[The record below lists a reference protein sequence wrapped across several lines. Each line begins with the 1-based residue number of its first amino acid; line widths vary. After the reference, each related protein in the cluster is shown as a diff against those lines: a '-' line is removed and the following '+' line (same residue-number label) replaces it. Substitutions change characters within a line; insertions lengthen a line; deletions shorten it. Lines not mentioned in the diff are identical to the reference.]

1 MKARGNRD
9 QIVYPSLSTPP
20 PPFSNIYIYS
30 YILYR
35 LATKYSGNFAPPTTP
50 IRTNT
55 VGNSL
60 KSLRLSITHSLTNLQ
75 TPYIDLLY
83 LHYWDFT
90 TSIPEVMHAL
100 NDLITAG
107 MVLYLGVSDT
117 PAWVVVKAN
126 EYARTHGLRPF
137 SVYQGKWNMGCRDVE
152 REVLPMCRDQGM
164 GVVPWGVMGVS
175 KFRTAE
181 RREVVREEDDGRK
194 VPLSENDVK
203 LSEALEAM
211 AVEKKVPFHALVC
224 ALPLKLTLYFP

>member
-1 MKARGNRD
+1 
-9 QIVYPSLSTPP
+9 
-20 PPFSNIYIYS
+20 
-30 YILYR
+30 
-35 LATKYSGNFAPPTTP
+35 
-50 IRTNT
+50 
-55 VGNSL
+55 
-60 KSLRLSITHSLTNLQ
+60 
-75 TPYIDLLY
+75 
-83 LHYWDFT
+83 
-90 TSIPEVMHAL
+90 MHAL

-224 ALPLKLTLYFP
+224 ALISPPPQPS